1 MSITVDSRVVE
12 MRFDN
17 KQFESNVQTSMS
29 TLQKLK
35 QSLNLTG
42 ASKGLEQI
50 NAAAKSNNVGALGA
64 AAETVGLKFNAMWT
78 IADQTLRNITNRVEQ
93 AGERM
98 VKALTIEP
106 IKTGLQEYETQIG
119 AVQTILA
126 NTQSKGTNLNDV
138 NRALDELNT
147 YADKTIYNF
156 TEMTRNI
163 GTFTAAGVDLDKSV
177 TSIKGIANLAAVS
190 GSTSQQASTA
200 MYQLSQALA
209 AGRVSLMDWNSV
221 VNAGMGGQVFQD
233 ALKRTATQMGHN
245 VDEIIKKYGS
255 FRESLTQG
263 EWLTTEVLT
272 ETLTQLSGAYTEA
285 DLIAQGYTE
294 SQAKEILELAE
305 TAVNAAT
312 KVKTFT
318 QLWDT
323 LKESAQSGWTQTW
336 ELIIGDFEEAKS
348 LWTGVSETIGGFI
361 NKTSEARNTMLAGAL
376 DNNWEKMIST
386 INKAGIE
393 TGTFEEKLR
402 STMEDSGLDVDRL
415 IEKHGS
421 LEEVFRSGAVSSDIL
436 KQAVD
441 GLSGSLVDLS
451 SIEGKLKKGDTGED
465 VKKVQEALKG
475 LGHDLGKTGAD
486 GIFGS
491 ATEEAV
497 KAFQEL
503 QGLEVTG
510 IIDEATIE
518 ALEKATEGAE
528 GLSESCDGLISKITE
543 LGGREI
549 LIQSLKNIF
558 EGLKSVI
565 RPIGLAFR
573 DVFPATT
580 SEQLLGFIKGFE
592 EFTSKLKL
600 TTPQMVK
607 VRQTFRGLFSVFG
620 VGWDIVKKLAGGIWT
635 LLGKITGLGGGVL
648 DVTSTIGNWLTKF
661 SKSAK
666 ETNIFGTA
674 INKVVGIISSGI
686 DKIKEFGSSLKESF
700 KIPDAGGIF
709 GFFVSLWNIVSKAG
723 TWIINTVGSIGST
736 IAEAFGKGDIF
747 EVLNTGLI
755 TGIALSV
762 SKFTKSLSDGFDN
775 AGGVLEN
782 VKGILDDVRGCF
794 QAYQDQLKAGTLLK
808 IAGAIGIL
816 AAAIF
821 VISTIDSD
829 ALSQALGAISILFL
843 ELLGSL
849 SAFSK
854 IGGDVKSLLKTIPLL
869 ISLSVSVLILAA
881 AMKVISTIDNE
892 GVMRSIAGVGAMVAI
907 LVVAADNMDS
917 KYKAITK
924 FAGQMVT
931 MSVAIAALAGVA
943 KLLATMSWGE
953 LAKAGAGLVGI
964 TAVLVGAAK
973 IMDSNDK
980 TITKFAGQMFVMSL
994 AISAVGLIAK
1004 MLGGMSWSELG
1015 RAGAGITG
1023 IVVLLVAAAKIM
1035 NGNDAA
1041 ITKFAGQMFAMSIAI
1056 GALALVGKM
1065 ISSMSWGELAKAGV
1079 GLLGITI
1086 LLVSAAK
1093 IMDSKYGSITKF
1105 AGQML
1110 VMSLGITVMAG
1121 ALKMLAGLSVG
1132 QILTGL
1138 LGLAG
1143 ALTIIGVAGLL
1154 LQPVVP
1160 AILALGGAL
1169 ALFGVS
1175 VVAIGAGL
1183 VMIGVGIG
1191 SIATNI
1197 GVGAVAIVGGLTSI
1211 ILGLL
1216 NLVPEIAQIIGRTI
1230 LEVAAILGDY
1240 APQLAES
1247 FCKLI
1252 VGVVDSLA
1260 TYGPQLVNSLLDL
1273 LVQVI
1278 NGLADHMP
1286 TLIQAFSNLLG
1297 KVFEGVVAALNGAD
1311 TTNLLKGI
1319 AAVGLMGVL
1328 TFVLSSIVS
1337 MIPMA
1342 MVGLLG
1348 VGVLIAEMALVFAA
1362 IGQLS
1367 KITGLED
1374 SIAKAGDILNG
1385 IGKAIGSFISGIGE
1399 GLTSGLPEIGQNIAD
1414 FMDKLAL
1421 ASANASGIK
1430 SGSFDGVA
1438 DLMRVMGDIALTT
1451 VGTSISDIFTLGG
1464 TSMEKF
1470 QTDGVAFFNAMKEIS
1485 AASNGITFNEES
1497 MSAVI
1502 GIATQLA
1509 DLQSSLEPIG
1519 GVVSWF
1525 TGRDDL
1531 GTFGTNVG
1539 QFISSMSTALSSLDG
1554 ASFNTEALSAV
1565 ISASTELSSLQS
1577 SLEPIGGVVSWFSGR
1592 DDLGTFGINV
1602 GLFIRS
1608 MSNALSSL
1616 NGVNLNAEG
1625 LDSIINAATRLSK
1638 LQSSLEPIGGVI
1650 SWFKGRDDL
1659 ATFGTNIGQFIS
1671 SMKTALSSLNDVTF
1685 NSEALTA
1692 IITAATELSGLQS
1705 SLESVGG
1712 VVDWFTGRDDLGT
1725 FGTNIGQFI
1734 SSMKT
1739 ALSGLD
1745 GVTFNSEALT
1755 AIITAAT
1762 DLSGLQA
1769 SLENI
1774 GGVVDW
1780 FTGRDDLGTFGTNV
1794 ASFVGSMKTA
1804 FVDLGDTTINPEAMS
1819 SIITAATELAGLQS
1833 SLESVGGVVDWFTGR
1848 DDLGTFGDNI
1858 GKFGEA
1864 MGKLREG
1871 MGENGISD
1879 GVVTSVT
1886 NTGNALI
1893 ALNDALPEEGFF
1905 DSKITMTDFS
1915 TYITDF
1921 STAISDFSSKASE
1934 INSDGIN
1941 TAINAAYRLKYL
1953 IEAISGIDVSGV
1965 EKFTGVGSGGV
1976 GADGPISDIAD
1987 AMADFSSKVAGI
1999 DVSAV
2004 STSVSAASRLKTLI
2018 NSLAG
2023 VDASGVENFKI
2034 GPIGTAMK
2042 SYIKSVD
2049 DMDTGVVSSSIS
2061 AANRLKNFIN
2071 SLADIDTSGIGKF
2084 RISSIGSSIKD
2095 YALSVAGI
2103 DSGAISSSISGANK
2117 IKNFINSLAGLDTS
2131 GVSSFNSAVSTL
2143 GQTNVNGLV
2152 SAFSGAASKM
2162 SGAGTNI
2169 MNSLAKGMKS
2179 STSSLTSAASS
2190 SVTSI
2195 FNSITSKASMF
2206 MVAGKTLMSNLATG
2220 ISSMRGSISSASA
2233 SAASSG
2239 ASGIRGYW
2247 SSFYSAGSYL
2257 VSGFCSGISANTFR
2271 AAAQARAMANAAE
2284 QAAKAALKINSP
2296 SKVFAALGSGVVE
2309 GFVKGIDDNLLDT
2322 TNAVHSMADTAIQ
2335 GFSGSMQ
2342 VINDVLNSD
2351 IDSQPTIRPVVD
2363 LSEVSYGANA
2373 INDMLAMGSYIGVR
2387 TNVGAI
2393 SAAMNRNSQNGANR
2407 EIVSAIDKLRKDL
2420 GNVGNTYN
2428 NINGVTY
2435 DDGSNITDAVQT
2447 LVRAAKVERRR

>member
-1 MSITVDSRVVE
+1 MSTTVDSRVVE

-209 AGRVSLMDWNSV
+209 AGKVSLMDWNSV

-233 ALKRTATQMGHN
+233 ALKRTATQMGYN

-376 DNNWEKMIST
+376 DNNWEKLVST
-386 INKAGIE
+386 INEAGIE
-393 TGTFEEKLR
+393 TEVFEERLR
-402 STMEDSGLDVDRL
+402 STMEDNGLDVDRL
-415 IEKHGS
+415 IKKHGS

-436 KQAVD
+436 KKAVD

-451 SIEGKLKKGDTGED
+451 SIEGELKKGDTGED

-475 LGHDLGKTGAD
+475 LGHDLGKAGAD

-510 IIDEATIE
+510 IIDEATVE
-518 ALEKATEGAE
+518 ALEKASEGAA

-558 EGLKSVI
+558 EGLVSVL

-580 SEQLLGFIKGFE
+580 SEQLKGFLE
-592 EFTSKLKL
+592 GFQELTAKLKL
-600 TTPQMVK
+600 STPQMVK
-607 VRQTFRGLFSVFG
+607 VRQTFRGIFSVFG

-648 DVTSTIGNWLTKF
+648 DVTSVIGNWLTKL
-661 SKSAK
+661 SDSVI

-674 INKVVGIISSGI
+674 IDKIVGFISKAI
-686 DKIKEFGSSLKESF
+686 DKIKEFGSSIKDNLKT
-700 KIPDAGGIF
+700 PTAGGII

-723 TWIINTVGSIGST
+723 TWIIDTVGSIGTT
-736 IAEAFGKGDIF
+736 IANVLGKGDIF
-747 EVLNTGLI
+747 EVLNSGFLV
-755 TGIALSV
+755 GIFAGI
-762 SKFTKSLSDGFDN
+762 SKFTKSLSDGLD
-775 AGGVLEN
+775 GGIGVLEN

-808 IAGAIGIL
+808 IASAIGIL

-821 VISTIDSD
+821 VISTIEPDKLAAS
-829 ALSQALGAISILFL
+829 LGAITVLFA

-849 SAFSK
+849 AIFNK
-854 IGGDVKSLLKTIPLL
+854 IGGTFKGTIKAIPL
-869 ISLSVSVLILAA
+869 
-881 AMKVISTIDNE
+881 M
-892 GVMRSIAGVGAMVAI
+892 IA
-907 LVVAADNMDS
+907 
-917 KYKAITK
+917 
-924 FAGQMVT
+924 
-931 MSVAIAALAGVA
+931 MSVAILILSAALKNISSLHWEEIA
-943 KLLATMSWGE
+943 K
-953 LAKAGAGLVGI
+953 GLVAIGALMAELSIFLSTAKFDGKMFGTSLGI
-964 TAVLVGAAK
+964 VLLSSAMVILSKAVKAFGTMEWNEIGRGLAAIGALLLEISLFTKLTGNAKNVLSTGAAMVLIGASMK
-973 IMDSNDK
+973 ILASAMKEFASMKWDEIGRGLVAMGAAL
-980 TITKFAGQMFVMSL
+980 TIVAVAMRIMPKGSL
-994 AISAVGLIAK
+994 FNAVGLIAAAAALK
-1004 MLGGMSWSELG
+1004 IMYSALSDFSSMKWDEIGRGLVAMGGALLELAIGLRLMNGTLGGSAALLIASASLAIIAPVLQKLGDLSWG
-1015 RAGAGITG
+1015 QIGKG
-1023 IVVLLVAAAKIM
+1023 LVA
-1035 NGNDAA
+1035 
-1041 ITKFAGQMFAMSIAI
+1041 
-1056 GALALVGKM
+1056 
-1065 ISSMSWGELAKAGV
+1065 
-1079 GLLGITI
+1079 
-1086 LLVSAAK
+1086 
-1093 IMDSKYGSITKF
+1093 
-1105 AGQML
+1105 
-1110 VMSLGITVMAG
+1110 
-1121 ALKMLAGLSVG
+1121 
-1132 QILTGL
+1132 
-1138 LGLAG
+1138 LAG
-1143 ALTIIGVAGLL
+1143 AFAVIGVAGLL
-1154 LQPVVP
+1154 LGPLVPV
-1160 AILALGGAL
+1160 LLGLSAAML
-1169 ALFGVS
+1169 LFGVG
-1175 VVAIGAGL
+1175 VTALGAGL

-1197 GVGAVAIVGGLTSI
+1197 GVGATALIAGLTAIV
-1211 ILGLL
+1211 LGIL
-1216 NLVPEIAQIIGRTI
+1216 NLVPQIIQIIGQTI
-1230 LEVAAILGDY
+1230 VGIAVVIGEN
-1240 APQLAES
+1240 APLLAES

-1252 VGVVDSLA
+1252 VGVVESLA
-1260 TYGPQLVNSLLDL
+1260 TYTPQLVNSLLDL
-1273 LVQVI
+1273 LIGVI

-1297 KVFEGVVAALNGAD
+1297 KVFEGVVKALNGAD

-1470 QTDGVAFFNAMKEIS
+1470 QTDGVAFFDAMKEIS

-1685 NSEALTA
+1685 NSEALDA
-1692 IITAATELSGLQS
+1692 IISASTELSGLQS
-1705 SLESVGG
+1705 SL
-1712 VVDWFTGRDDLGT
+1712 D
-1725 FGTNIGQFI
+1725 
-1734 SSMKT
+1734 
-1739 ALSGLD
+1739 
-1745 GVTFNSEALT
+1745 
-1755 AIITAAT
+1755 
-1762 DLSGLQA
+1762 
-1769 SLENI
+1769 
-1774 GGVVDW
+1774 
-1780 FTGRDDLGTFGTNV
+1780 
-1794 ASFVGSMKTA
+1794 
-1804 FVDLGDTTINPEAMS
+1804 
-1819 SIITAATELAGLQS
+1819 
-1833 SLESVGGVVDWFTGR
+1833 SVGGVVDWFTGR

-1858 GKFGEA
+1858 GQFISSMKTALSSLDGAEVNSEALGAIITAATDLADLQSSLENIGGVVDWFTGKDDLGTFGTNIASFIGSMKTAFADLGDTTINSEAMASIISSATELAGLQSSLENIGGVVDWFTGKNDLGTFGEKIGQFADA
-1864 MGKLREG
+1864 MGKLKEG
-1871 MGENGISD
+1871 MGEDGISTA
-1879 GVVTSVT
+1879 VVTSVT
-1886 NTGNALI
+1886 NAGDALV
-1893 ALNDALPEEGFF
+1893 ALNNTLPEEGFF
-1905 DSKITMTDFS
+1905 DKKITMTDFS
-1915 TYITDF
+1915 TYISDF
-1921 STAISDFSSKASE
+1921 STALSDFSSTASTLDTAG
-1934 INSDGIN
+1934 IDTALLTAQRLRTFIN
-1941 TAINAAYRLKYL
+1941 T
-1953 IEAISGIDVSGV
+1953 ISDLDISGV
-1965 EKFTGVGSGGV
+1965 EKFTGVGTGGV

-1987 AMADFSSKVAGI
+1987 AMSSFSSKVAGI

-2018 NSLAG
+2018 NSL
-2023 VDASGVENFKI
+2023 VDLDNSGVEKFKVE
-2034 GPIGTAMK
+2034 PIGDAMK
-2042 SYIKSVD
+2042 SYINSVEG
-2049 DMDTGVVSSSIS
+2049 MDTGVVSSSIS

-2071 SLADIDTSGIGKF
+2071 GLTDLDNSGIGKF
-2084 RISSIGSSIKD
+2084 KIGSIGDSIKD
-2095 YALSVAGI
+2095 YALSVAGV
-2103 DSGAISSSISGANK
+2103 DSGAISSSINGANK
-2117 IKNFINSLAGLDTS
+2117 IKNFINSLASLDTS

-2143 GQTNVNGLV
+2143 GQTNVDGLV
-2152 SAFSGAASKM
+2152 NTFSGAASKM
-2162 SGAGTNI
+2162 SVAGTN
-2169 MNSLAKGMKS
+2169 MMTSLAQGMKS
-2179 STSSLTSAASS
+2179 STSSLTTAASG

-2195 FNSITSKASMF
+2195 YNSITSKSQMF
-2206 MVAGKTLMSNLATG
+2206 ATAGKTLFTQLVAG
-2220 ISSMRGSISSASA
+2220 INSMRGAVISASA
-2233 SAASSG
+2233 NTAASG
-2239 ASGIRGYW
+2239 TSGIRGYW

-2257 VSGFCSGISANTFR
+2257 VSGFCNGISANTFR
-2271 AAAQARAMANAAE
+2271 ATAQARAMANAAE
-2284 QAAKAALKINSP
+2284 RAAKDALGVHSP
-2296 SKVFAALGSGVVE
+2296 SRVFYEIGSYTGLGFVNALADYGVKAYNASANMADYARKGLTGVVST
-2309 GFVKGIDDNLLDT
+2309 IT
-2322 TNAVHSMADTAIQ
+2322 
-2335 GFSGSMQ
+2335 
-2342 VINDVLNSD
+2342 DVLNSD
-2351 IDSQPTIRPVVD
+2351 MDTQPTIRPVVD
-2363 LSEVSYGANA
+2363 LSEVTYGANA
-2373 INDMLAMGSYIGVR
+2373 INDMLAMGSSIGVR
-2387 TNVGAI
+2387 TNIGAI
-2393 SAAMNRNSQNGANR
+2393 SSAMNRNQNGGNSD
-2407 EIVSAIDKLRKDL
+2407 IVSAIDKLRKDL

-2435 DDGSNITDAVQT
+2435 DDGSNINDAVQT